1 MAVAAYASLVS
12 FMDVLDNVQHLGRR
26 RRLHLD
32 KEQIQNLQEKVQFL
46 QDFLEVHSQRISPE
60 MENLARQLV
69 VLVDVADDIIDFH
82 VANQLREGSQDK
94 SLHVIAL
101 TSFCQ
106 YIDKIIEK
114 IDSITDKL
122 MMVKEEQVDVQEQQ
136 LEVSMPVGS
145 TALPYSD
152 ENTMVGFDERL
163 LQVVDELTRDESNLQ
178 ILPIVGMG
186 GIGKTTL
193 AQNAFD
199 HPYIVNRFYIRIWF
213 TISQQHSV
221 QKILRKY
228 FFNDEKDI
236 AGSTDQLG
244 LAELGE
250 CLHKLLFGKRTRRGN
265 IRTCGVHDILR
276 ELCFREYNKEHL
288 IRVPR
293 SQLIAFQVQ
302 PKFDFCSLCG
312 HLPDRLNRIHLR
324 ELVGLQSTTDASPL
338 VCEACNNMYPDLNRL
353 RWVKILD
360 LDLFYMDT
368 HTLVLSSEIW
378 EIPKLRHLNVRSY
391 RLLDP
396 PVNDLE
402 GQDFTILEYLSTLSS
417 EGFKCLEEFNKL
429 ESLSLKSYSFLED
442 LTFPA
447 SLKKLS
453 LSSCEIPWEKMTI
466 IGSSL
471 PNLEVLKLNN
481 AFHRQE
487 WDPTEG
493 EFLRL
498 KVFESAINSAM
509 EILTEQKENG
519 NESLRVYVNEK
530 QVSVSL

>member
-1 MAVAAYASLVS
+1 
-12 FMDVLDNVQHLGRR
+12 
-26 RRLHLD
+26 
-32 KEQIQNLQEKVQFL
+32 
-46 QDFLEVHSQRISPE
+46 

-69 VLVDVADDIIDFH
+69 VLVDDADDIIDFH

-122 MMVKEEQVDVQEQQ
+122 TMVKEEQVDVQQQQ

-152 ENTMVGFDERL
+152 EITMVGFDERL

-199 HPYIVNRFYIRIWF
+199 HPYIVNRFDIRIWF
-213 TISQQHSV
+213 TISQQYSV

-236 AGSTDQLG
+236 A
-244 LAELGE
+244 
-250 CLHKLLFGKRTRRGN
+250 
-265 IRTCGVHDILR
+265 
-276 ELCFREYNKEHL
+276 
-288 IRVPR
+288 
-293 SQLIAFQVQ
+293 
-302 PKFDFCSLCG
+302 
-312 HLPDRLNRIHLR
+312 
-324 ELVGLQSTTDASPL
+324 DASPL

-353 RWVKILD
+353 RWVKVFDLDNDQSVETFPQHTKLRYLAVEDRHVTMVDYLLEWKIVFPNTISLLWNLQILD

-391 RLLDP
+391 RLPDP

-417 EGFKCLEEFNKL
+417 EGFKCLEEVVKRIPNLKKLNASYQSYSGDVSDCSLNNLAQFNKL

-498 KVFESAINSAM
+498 KVLYVSCCDLMLWGAEDIHFPNLQCHSLEDMFKLEEIPLSIGDITTLHSIHLDFCSESAINSAM